1 MINFVVKMNIN
12 YKKLKTMKEIII
24 AALAAAS
31 GIYVEKK
38 FKVCDKIK
46 EQIEKYILLGTVF
59 SAKGSDQKEA

>member
-1 MINFVVKMNIN
+1 M
-12 YKKLKTMKEIII
+12 MKEIII

>member
-1 MINFVVKMNIN
+1 
-12 YKKLKTMKEIII
+12 MKDIII
-24 AALAAAS
+24 AALAAAA

-46 EQIEKYILLGTVF
+46 EQIEKHVLLGTVF